1 MKRLLLPLLAAL
13 ALPIAIEAE
22 PKYEEKIFDEKTY
35 NNSYQGGHLI
45 GALQAICLS
54 RKFDY
59 IEDAQKKE
67 LIKFFL
73 EVHKKSFIGTE
84 KEIYESQKDIVLSS
98 LKRYPDCWPE
108 YKWFK

>member
-22 PKYEEKIFDEKTY
+22 PKYEEKIFDQKLS
-35 NNSYQGGHLI
+35 NSYQDGHLL
-45 GALQAICLS
+45 GALQAICVS

-67 LIKFFL
+67 LVKFFL
-73 EVHKKSFIGTE
+73 EVHKEASIGTE
-84 KEIYESQKDIVLSS
+84 KEIYESQKYYLLSS

-108 YKWFK
+108 YK

>member
-1 MKRLLLPLLAAL
+1 MKRLLIPLLAAL
-13 ALPIAIEAE
+13 ALPIAIQAE
-22 PKYEEKIFDEKTY
+22 PKYEEKIIDEKTY
-35 NNSYQGGHLI
+35 NNSYHGGHLI

-73 EVHKKSFIGTE
+73 EVHKRSSIGSE
-84 KEIYESQKDIVLSS
+84 KEIFDSQADILFSS

-108 YKWFK
+108 YK